1 MQAVCPVSR
10 YFDLMFAPGIRSIL
24 TSVLLFCSYLNSF
37 RYIHVSSRNVTKRTY
52 CDCNCKRTATFNETV
67 YGVTTFCLTL
77 QKDSHALPLDRIK
90 MQNGNLTIR
99 NLKDSDRGLYQCVA
113 SNEAATISSDTEIM
127 IDNVAPR
134 APYNLSATSTENS
147 VTLTW
152 IPGFERPKAE
162 YNVW

>member
-1 MQAVCPVSR
+1 M
-10 YFDLMFAPGIRSIL
+10 
-24 TSVLLFCSYLNSF
+24 
-37 RYIHVSSRNVTKRTY
+37 K
-52 CDCNCKRTATFNETV
+52 V
-67 YGVTTFCLTL
+67 YGVTTICLTL
-77 QKDSHALPLDRIK
+77 QKDGLALPLDRVK

-99 NLKDSDRGLYQCVA
+99 NLKDSDRGLYQCIA

-152 IPGFERPKAE
+152 VPGFERPKAE
-162 YNVW
+162 YSVW